1 MKKNSFIVCLLLC
14 MVLCLGFT
22 VTSMA
27 ATVESGVCG
36 ENLTWDLDD
45 TGKLTIEGTGAMTD
59 WASSTK
65 VPWYAKRSSIKT
77 VVIGNSVTSIGEG
90 AFYSCDSLTS
100 ITMGNSVTSIGER
113 AFCYC
118 YSLKSI
124 TMGNSVTSIG
134 AYAFGYCESLT
145 SITIPDSVTSIGAY
159 AFSSCNSLTSI
170 TIPDSVTSIA
180 VYAFYYCDSLTSI
193 TMGNS
198 VTSIGEGAFG
208 YCDSLT
214 SITMGNSVTSIGER
228 AFYYCE
234 SLTSI
239 TMGNSV
245 TSIGERAFYD
255 CDSLTDVYY
264 DGSEEDWRKIS
275 FGSGNTNLTIA
286 TIHFLK
292 TITAIEILATE
303 NSKLQVTVALD
314 EPVAQ
319 TIVMVATYDAEGRF
333 VGFVSQA
340 VLADSQTAVL
350 EVEAKNASEVKT
362 LLWQGMGTMAPLSVA
377 DTKTI
382 E

>member
-118 YSLKSI
+118 YSL
-124 TMGNSVTSIG
+124 
-134 AYAFGYCESLT
+134 
-145 SITIPDSVTSIGAY
+145 
-159 AFSSCNSLTSI
+159 
-170 TIPDSVTSIA
+170 
-180 VYAFYYCDSLTSI
+180 TSI

-264 DGSEEDWRKIS
+264 DGSEEEWGKIS
-275 FGSGNTNLTIA
+275 IGSDNDGLTDA